1 MTLIEVMIALAIL
14 SFVLVSMAAYLM
26 RFASGVSTDNNRTT
40 AAALAADRLEMI
52 RGTLRYVAV
61 DSFAVVE
68 DSIPNF
74 PGFARTT
81 TVTRDSSSTLDHKRV
96 TVAVTGPK
104 LTTAVRRSL
113 VVAKF

>member
-26 RFASGVSTDNNRTT
+26 RFASGVATDNNRTI
-40 AAALAADRLEMI
+40 AASIAADRLETI

-68 DSIPNF
+68 DTVANF

-81 TVTRDSSSTLDHKRV
+81 TVTRDSNSTVDHKRV

-104 LTTAVRRSL
+104 LPAAIRRSI
-113 VVAKF
+113 VIARF